1 MKLDTIVGAVAII
14 AVIIVVALVALR
26 RTRYPT
32 MHHGEI
38 LPASEMQKKYG
49 LYVER
54 YKPPKLDPDQVPEP
68 LRDLLPLAAKWGIGD
83 DIIRSDLQ
91 AKVGVD
97 EKRELQE
104 ALKGK
109 SVPITRWLDAFG
121 TDPMSAEAGSFMYM
135 LLGIEE
141 MGLEIE

>member
-1 MKLDTIVGAVAII
+1 LTSDTIVAAAAIV
-14 AVIIVVALVALR
+14 AVIIVVVLVAFWR
-26 RTRYPT
+26 IRHPI

-38 LPASEMQKKYG
+38 LLANEMQKKYG

-54 YKPPKLDPDQVPEP
+54 YKPPKLDPDQVPEA

-91 AKVGVD
+91 SKVGMD
-97 EKRELQE
+97 EQRELQE
-104 ALKGK
+104 ALKGR
-109 SVPITRWLDAFG
+109 SAAITRWLDSFG
-121 TDPMSAEAGSFMYM
+121 TDPMSAEAGAFMYM

-141 MGLEIE
+141 MGHRIE

>member
-1 MKLDTIVGAVAII
+1 MPLDTIIGTAAII
-14 AVIIVVALVALR
+14 AVIIVVALVAVR
-26 RTRYPT
+26 RTRHPT

-38 LPASEMQKKYG
+38 LPASEMQKKGG

-54 YKPPKLDPDQVPEP
+54 YKAPKLDPDQVPES
-68 LRDLLPLAAKWGIGD
+68 LRDLLPLAGKWGIGD

-91 AKVGVD
+91 AKVKVD

-109 SVPITRWLDAFG
+109 SAAITGWLDSFG
-121 TDPMSAEAGSFMYM
+121 TDPMSAEAGAFMYM

-141 MGLEIE
+141 MGLKIE